1 MVALLPL
8 ISLSR
13 LVSDNVTSLFPLLM
27 ASTTRGFEF
36 AIALISAK
44 KASSDS
50 LSKLLLCL
58 QNWWKY
64 STSRQYLSPSYIA
77 HMTCERRVH
86 LPLYPIS
93 NLCQQEF
100 SNFVVIHFSDA
111 LFKFVFDPNAIF
123 SIFTPNRSYN
133 SSPSNKSSQG
143 HNEWICLESLCHFNM
158 DCSTSQTCKKCTIW
172 VQSCS
177 PLFDF
182 KRTKHVVT
190 TVSEWRLFLCSFWL

>member
-1 MVALLPL
+1 MAALLPL

-13 LVSDNVTSLFPLLM
+13 LVSDVTSLFPLLM
-27 ASTTRGFEF
+27 ASTTRGLEF
-36 AIALISAK
+36 TIALISAM

-50 LSKLLLCL
+50 LSKLALCL

-64 STSRQYLSPSYIA
+64 STSRQYLSPSYVA

-111 LFKFVFDPNAIF
+111 LFKFVFGPNAIF

-133 SSPSNKSSQG
+133 SSHNNESSQG
-143 HNEWICLESLCHFNM
+143 ENKWVCLQSLCHFSM
-158 DCSTSQTCKKCTIW
+158 DFSTSQTCKKCTI
-172 VQSCS
+172 
-177 PLFDF
+177 
-182 KRTKHVVT
+182 
-190 TVSEWRLFLCSFWL
+190 